1 MMEGGA
7 LETSV
12 STWTQPFVGCEAS
25 GGGGLGTQ
33 AGFGMQSPG
42 IIRDPFE

>member
-1 MMEGGA
+1 MMEGEP

-12 STWTQPFVGCEAS
+12 SRWTQPFVGCGAS

-42 IIRDPFE
+42 VI